1 MSRSAQLRQL
11 RNTLVESL
19 AAVDLEIEQIEKT
32 VRPKR
37 KDLKNDR
44 IEKYRTKLRA
54 DLSRNIST

>member
-1 MSRSAQLRQL
+1 MNRSQLRQL
-11 RNTLVESL
+11 RNTLLESL
-19 AAVDLEIEQIEKT
+19 AAVDLEIEQIDK

-54 DLSRNIST
+54 DLSRNIRT